1 MDLHIYDS
9 KRSTSEAAADR
20 AAETLMRIVERTGEA
35 TFVVATGASQFDFL
49 DALTSKNSVPWERTT
64 MFHLDEYIGLSSDHS
79 ASFRN
84 YLHERLLSQVDL
96 GTSHLIRGGAE
107 DPKAECAR
115 LNRLIEDVEVDA
127 AFVGIGENGH
137 LAFNDPPA
145 DFEIEQPFIT
155 VELDDDGRKQQVD
168 EGWFETLGDVPE
180 RAITMS
186 ISQVMAANEIICTVP
201 HERKADAAKDCF
213 KGPVSPEYPA
223 SILQEH
229 DQVHVYLDEASAS
242 LLSDAE

>member
-1 MDLHIYDS
+1 
-9 KRSTSEAAADR
+9 
-20 AAETLMRIVERTGEA
+20 
-35 TFVVATGASQFDFL
+35 
-49 DALTSKNSVPWERTT
+49 
-64 MFHLDEYIGLSSDHS
+64 
-79 ASFRN
+79 
-84 YLHERLLSQVDL
+84 LHERLLSQVDL